1 MKMEPIVSSETSAI
15 KSQTPGNYPK
25 RNKLHLQHGESL
37 RTTYVNII
45 AIEVC
50 NHCVRMYYVDV
61 NRLRT
66 MWNFCGLVS
75 VHETTVV
82 WLLHCCIPIVIHL
95 TDSWQTRQWDGLCQK
110 QCLTCLSTSF
120 MKIKKAL
127 VSVTG
132 DVLCCIIEAVTPI
145 QQLVLIIAY
154 LHETWRK
161 IRVVETYCDIDVI
174 EI

>member
-1 MKMEPIVSSETSAI
+1 
-15 KSQTPGNYPK
+15 
-25 RNKLHLQHGESL
+25 
-37 RTTYVNII
+37 
-45 AIEVC
+45 
-50 NHCVRMYYVDV
+50 
-61 NRLRT
+61 
-66 MWNFCGLVS
+66 
-75 VHETTVV
+75 
-82 WLLHCCIPIVIHL
+82 
-95 TDSWQTRQWDGLCQK
+95 
-110 QCLTCLSTSF
+110 